1 MEIETILLVIE
12 ILPGW
17 YHKFQGETMSP
28 LPVEPQLD
36 GHSNGRQPFSPNQ
49 TTPLNLMFFSV
60 VISILQLKVL
70 FTLEIRFLTQW
81 NLTLTVKPIW
91 KIGLTK
97 EVLLNLNF
105 FDRNKSI
112 TDQINKLK
120 KMEMHSSLWG
130 VSHLSQ
136 AKLLYLDHVADHNYV
151 AFIDSV
157 TK

>member
-70 FTLEIRFLTQW
+70 FTLEIRFLTQ
-81 NLTLTVKPIW
+81 
-91 KIGLTK
+91 
-97 EVLLNLNF
+97 
-105 FDRNKSI
+105 
-112 TDQINKLK
+112 
-120 KMEMHSSLWG
+120 
-130 VSHLSQ
+130 
-136 AKLLYLDHVADHNYV
+136 
-151 AFIDSV
+151 
-157 TK
+157 